1 MKFVDGMGDQKMIKR
16 NASLAVVATVALL
29 MLAGCGSTQDIFGNG
44 NGNQPYTSSIHGTV
58 DYVDTST
65 RSIVLYNTSGYNT
78 MLSGSNG
85 GNNGSVRVY
94 YDNNT
99 TVQWQGRTFRP
110 EDLER
115 GDQIDVS
122 VRQSGN
128 QLVADSM
135 NVTYNAN
142 GTTAS
147 YPNNSY
153 PSNSYPASN
162 VSTIR
167 GTVRYVDTSSRT
179 IQLEQ
184 TTWLSGF
191 LPGNSN
197 GSVVT
202 VQYDNNVG
210 VNANGQVA
218 PVTNL
223 ERGDV
228 VEVQA
233 QNYGNNTNLVAS
245 RITLVRDVRR

>member
-1 MKFVDGMGDQKMIKR
+1 MVQRK
-16 NASLAVVATVALL
+16 ASFAVAAAALL
-29 MLAGCGSTQDIFGNG
+29 LILAGCGSTQDIFGNG
-44 NGNQPYTSSIHGTV
+44 SQQPYTNTIRGTV

-65 RSIVLYNTSGYNT
+65 RSIVMNNTSGYNT
-78 MLSGSNG
+78 MLSGSSSGSNG
-85 GNNGSVRVY
+85 NVRVY

-99 TVQWQGRTFRP
+99 SVQWQGRTYRP

-115 GDQIDVS
+115 GDQIDVT

-128 QLVADSM
+128 QLIADSM

-142 GTTAS
+142 TATTSSPNNS
-147 YPNNSY
+147 YPNGSY
-153 PSNSYPASN
+153 PSNSYPSNN

-167 GTVRYVDTSSRT
+167 GTVRYIDTNSRT

-191 LPGNSN
+191 MPGNSN
-197 GSVVT
+197 SSVVT
-202 VQYDNNVG
+202 VQFDNNARVD
-210 VNANGQVA
+210 VNGQLF

-233 QNYGNNTNLVAS
+233 QNYSNSSNLLAS

>member
-1 MKFVDGMGDQKMIKR
+1 MKFVEGMGDQKMIKR

-29 MLAGCGSTQDIFGNG
+29 MLAGCGSTQDIFGG
-44 NGNQPYTSSIHGTV
+44 GSQQPYTSSIHGTV
-58 DYVDTST
+58 DSVDTST

-85 GNNGSVRVY
+85 GSNGSVRVY

-99 TVQWQGRTFRP
+99 SVQWQGRAYRP

-128 QLVADSM
+128 QLIADSM

-167 GTVRYVDTSSRT
+167 GTVRYIDTNSRT

-184 TTWLSGF
+184 ATWLSGF

-202 VQYDNNVG
+202 VQYDTNVG

-228 VEVQA
+228 IEVQA
-233 QNYGNNTNLVAS
+233 QNYGNNTNLIAN